1 MRMPSLKSDRLV
13 LRPLLPKDVPAI
25 EDHLSNYDVSCY
37 LGRVPHPYAK
47 GNAIEWIEAQSR
59 GTVGINMAITQNDT
73 LIGTVGL
80 KASTEKD
87 IGVFAPTI
95 GYWLGAPFWGK
106 GIMKEAVRCLLEW
119 YLPKEPTERI
129 CASVMEKNARS
140 LNVLT
145 KLGFAETGKGAIYSK
160 ILDRDV
166 PAIFLELTAQRY
178 YETIR

>member
-1 MRMPSLKSDRLV
+1 MWFPSLKSERLV
-13 LRPLLPKDVPAI
+13 LRPLQLKDVAAI
-25 EDHLSNYDVSCY
+25 EDHLSNLDVSSY
-37 LGRVPHPYAK
+37 LGRIPHPYKK
-47 GNAIEWIEAQSR
+47 GNAIDWIEAQTR
-59 GTVGINMAITQNDT
+59 GTVGINMAITQNDN

-80 KASTEKD
+80 KPSTEKD
-87 IGVFAPTI
+87 IGIFAPTI

-119 YLPKEPTERI
+119 YMPNEPTERI
-129 CASVMEKNARS
+129 CASVMKKNARS

-145 KLGFAETGKGAIYSK
+145 KLGFAEIGDGTIYSK
-160 ILDRDV
+160 ILDQDV